1 MKTDPSRF
9 AVGDEWV
16 YRFREYE
23 PSERVRI
30 LAVTL
35 NKNTA
40 RLDVVFPDD
49 PTQRVENIPGS
60 RLRAPWSEAERY
72 NTLMANW
79 HRIIQPEL
87 SDVESFSASEVFS
100 VLIPDDVATI
110 ASSQV
115 SDATAIHD
123 RARLEAITGV
133 SMMELLADVEWFEHE
148 NAVMVSPAG
157 TLRIAEAA
165 CLANPTPVLELIAAE
180 QAESIRNSQSAAG
193 HLHGTICQA
202 TRECAYHWRQRDDQP
217 RHELLRQ
224 WCGRQAATTHD
235 RLLAAEA
242 ENQRLDRLIYELIQ
256 ALERVGERSLARRYA
271 EEHRRVNPVH
281 QDEEPEPPTGRI

>member
-16 YRFREYE
+16 YRVREYE

-40 RLDVVFPDD
+40 RLDVIFPDD

-60 RLRAPWSEAERY
+60 RLRAPWSEAARH

-79 HRIIQPEL
+79 HRIIQPKL
-87 SDVESFSASEVFS
+87 SDVESYSASEVFS
-100 VLIPDDVATI
+100 VLIPDDVATT

-115 SDATAIHD
+115 PDATAIHD
-123 RARLEAITGV
+123 QTRLEAITGV
-133 SMMELLADVEWFEHE
+133 STMELLADVEWFEHE

-165 CLANPTPVLELIAAE
+165 CLANPTPVLESIAADPTQGTFTE
-180 QAESIRNSQSAAG
+180 RSVRQPRSTPTTGANETTSHDTSCYASGAAV
-193 HLHGTICQA
+193 
-202 TRECAYHWRQRDDQP
+202 RQRRPMTDSWPLKP
-217 RHELLRQ
+217 RTSAWTASSTNSYRHSNAQVRD
-224 WCGRQAATTHD
+224 H
-235 RLLAAEA
+235 
-242 ENQRLDRLIYELIQ
+242 
-256 ALERVGERSLARRYA
+256 
-271 EEHRRVNPVH
+271 
-281 QDEEPEPPTGRI
+281 